1 MAPIQVDWTKVFG
14 SCDSSADRADAVCP
28 ASAPAHRRAAAA
40 PPIRIDWQ
48 ELLSGC
54 SSPDRSDA
62 SCPTLVPARR
72 RAVAAGGRRRP
83 RAAPKAK
90 AAARRPSVDAP
101 AKEVGREGEGST
113 ASAAKKS
120 RVLDVE
126 KEDALLHMLGE
137 INKSLQSSLKPA
149 EPLQVPKDAS
159 PEEIFEALRGI
170 PRLARADLLRAY
182 SMLTQD
188 DRRFKSLMAL
198 PKSMRKEWLL
208 MEIRSI

>member
-1 MAPIQVDWTKVFG
+1 MAPIQVDWAKVFG
-14 SCDSSADRADAVCP
+14 SCDSSHDRADAVCP
-28 ASAPAHRRAAAA
+28 ASAPAPRRTAAART
-40 PPIRIDWQ
+40 PIQIDWQ
-48 ELLSGC
+48 ELFGGC
-54 SSPDRSDA
+54 SSSPDRADA
-62 SCPTLVPARR
+62 SCPTSAPARR
-72 RAVAAGGRRRP
+72 RSVA
-83 RAAPKAK
+83 AAPKAK

-120 RVLDVE
+120 RMLDVE

-137 INKSLQSSLKPA
+137 INKSLQASFKPA
-149 EPLQVPKDAS
+149 EPLQIPKDAS
-159 PEEIFEALRGI
+159 PEEIFEVLRGI
-170 PRLARADLLRAY
+170 PRLARADQLRAY

-188 DRRFKSLMAL
+188 DRRFRSLMAL